1 MSQPDDMAAR
11 RGLPVL
17 LAVATALHLLLAW
30 RLALGQDEAYTLAV
44 TGPWQL
50 SFFDHPPL
58 SFWLSTLMQ
67 ALCGPEV
74 TPLVMR
80 LPFVIMATGA
90 IWALHALTARFFGAR
105 AGLWAAALYAAAPF
119 FFASAGGWV
128 MPDGPLM
135 LFLLLAALQ
144 LADAL
149 AEGEGARWRPWLLA
163 GLFIGLALLSKYQ
176 AVLTLL
182 GAFLLLF
189 APRYRHWLARPQP
202 YVAALL
208 ALAVFSPVLIWNAQ
222 NEWASFAFQLG
233 RGGGAGA
240 GNMARWLGLLLRE
253 AVYLLPWSFV
263 GMIVAVIA
271 AARAKA
277 PGTAFFLYL
286 GLPMVLLFNLQPLI
300 GPTGQPHWSMAG
312 WLFLFPLMGWLMSRA
327 GRVVGWAMAG
337 LSAVAILALAVTA
350 LFFVDVHRL
359 FVNIR
364 GIDVFA
370 AESVQWTG
378 VRQALEAEGLVARPN
393 TFLAAMNWRD
403 TAKFA
408 ETMRRPVV
416 ALGNDPRGFAFLTR
430 PADHLGQDALVPVP
444 PGEMAAVRRVL
455 EPAFASIETVGTY
468 PTYLDGVVAF
478 EVTILLARDLHTPL
492 PRRYGLR

>member
-1 MSQPDDMAAR
+1 MAAR
-11 RGLPVL
+11 RGLPLL
-17 LAVATALHLLLAW
+17 LAVATALHLVLAW

-67 ALCGPEV
+67 AAFGPEV
-74 TPLVMR
+74 TPLAMR
-80 LPFVIMATGA
+80 LPFLVMATGS
-90 IWALHALTARFFGAR
+90 IWVLHALTARFFGAR
-105 AGLWAAALYAAAPF
+105 AGLWAAGLYAAAPF

-135 LFLLLAALQ
+135 LFLLLAAWQ

-163 GLFIGLALLSKYQ
+163 GLFLGLALLSKYQ
-176 AVLTLL
+176 AVLTLC

-189 APRYRHWLARPQP
+189 APRHRHWLTRPQP
-202 YVAALL
+202 YVAVVLALL
-208 ALAVFSPVLIWNAQ
+208 VFSPVLIWNAQ

-240 GNMARWLGLLLRE
+240 GNTGRWLGMVLRE
-253 AVYLLPWSFV
+253 AIYLLPWSFA
-263 GMIVAVIA
+263 GMLVAAFA
-271 AARAKA
+271 AVRAKVA
-277 PGTAFFLYL
+277 GAAFFLCL
-286 GLPMVLLFNLQPLI
+286 GVPMVLLFNIQPLF
-300 GPTGQPHWSMAG
+300 GPTGQAHWSMAG
-312 WLFLFPLMGWLMSRA
+312 WLFLFPLLGWLMSRS

-337 LSAVAILALAVTA
+337 ASTVTILAIAGLA
-350 LFFVDVHRL
+350 L
-359 FVNIR
+359 
-364 GIDVFA
+364 VFA
-370 AESVQWTG
+370 DRHSLVVDIPGLEVFTAESVPWTG
-378 VRQALEAEGLVARPN
+378 VREGLEADGLLDRPN
-393 TFLAAMNWRD
+393 TFLAARNWRD

-416 ALGNDPRGFAFLTR
+416 ALGTDPRGFAYLSR
-430 PADHLGQDALVPVP
+430 PADYLGQDALVPVP
-444 PGEMAAVRRVL
+444 PGEMDAVRRTL
-455 EPAFASIETVGTY
+455 EPSFASVETVGTY
-468 PTYLDGVVAF
+468 PTYLDGAVAF
-478 EVTILLARDLHTPL
+478 EITILLARDFHTPQ

>member
-1 MSQPDDMAAR
+1 MTPPDGAAAR
-11 RGLPVL
+11 RDLPLL
-17 LAVATALHLLLAW
+17 LAVATGLHLLLAW

-105 AGLWAAALYAAAPF
+105 AGLWAAGLYAAAPF

-128 MPDGPLM
+128 MPDAPLM

-149 AEGEGARWRPWLLA
+149 AEGEGPRWRAWLLA

-189 APRYRHWLARPQP
+189 APRHRHWLARPQP

-286 GLPMVLLFNLQPLI
+286 GLPMVLLFNLQPLF

-312 WLFLFPLMGWLMSRA
+312 WLFLFRCWA
-327 GRVVGWAMAG
+327 G
-337 LSAVAILALAVTA
+337 S
-350 LFFVDVHRL
+350 
-359 FVNIR
+359 
-364 GIDVFA
+364 
-370 AESVQWTG
+370 
-378 VRQALEAEGLVARPN
+378 
-393 TFLAAMNWRD
+393 
-403 TAKFA
+403 
-408 ETMRRPVV
+408 
-416 ALGNDPRGFAFLTR
+416 
-430 PADHLGQDALVPVP
+430 
-444 PGEMAAVRRVL
+444 
-455 EPAFASIETVGTY
+455 
-468 PTYLDGVVAF
+468 
-478 EVTILLARDLHTPL
+478 
-492 PRRYGLR
+492 